1 MKSLP
6 DFIEY
11 DRNKYVI
18 GTKNEENVSN
28 TPYRIRITYWLT
40 DPIGRK
46 EAQYEWNL
54 SIKNYYTLLYNENY
68 AP

>member
-1 MKSLP
+1 M
-6 DFIEY
+6 
-11 DRNKYVI
+11 I
-18 GTKNEENVSN
+18 GTKDEENVSN

-54 SIKNYYTLLYNENY
+54 SIKNYYTLLDNENY